1 MVVWVLDYLTD
12 LKARSIYRLWGR
24 WRVNLEW
31 RGGGRRRRV
40 ALVRA
45 ISGVHCGGLTGDHR
59 TCMTRLTA
67 TWLKC

>member
-1 MVVWVLDYLTD
+1 VALVLDYLTD
-12 LKARSIYRLWGR
+12 PKARSIYRLRGQ

-45 ISGVHCGGLTGDHR
+45 ISGFHHG
-59 TCMTRLTA
+59 RLTDDE
-67 TWLKC
+67 LGL

>member
-1 MVVWVLDYLTD
+1 LVAWVLDYLTD
-12 LKARSIYRLWGR
+12 PKARSIYRLQGR

-45 ISGVHCGGLTGDHR
+45 ISGCNRGNLTGDHWIGEYESR
-59 TCMTRLTA
+59 WRG
-67 TWLKC
+67 

>member
-1 MVVWVLDYLTD
+1 MVAWVLDYLTD
-12 LKARSIYRLWGR
+12 QKVRSIYRLRRR

-45 ISGVHCGGLTGDHR
+45 ISGFHR
-59 TCMTRLTA
+59 GRLTDDE
-67 TWLKC
+67 LGL